1 MPNGLTVEN
10 VDVEKVLSV
19 EGAAKSVD
27 DMVAALE
34 EIPAVKQML
43 EAAKT
48 VEDIYQAVKG
58 YLSIKV
64 EDFKVLF
71 HKTVDY
77 FKEPK
82 VALADDVMENVV
94 GGAWGFFETW
104 KKKALAATL
113 LIGAFVEGALIGA
126 AVGGPVGAVAGA
138 FVGLFVGAVGAS
150 YALDS

>member
-1 MPNGLTVEN
+1 MADALTVEN
-10 VDVEKVLSV
+10 VDVAKMLSV

-43 EAAKT
+43 DAAKT
-48 VEDIYQAVKG
+48 VEDIYQVVKD

-64 EDFKVLF
+64 EDFKILF

-104 KKKALAATL
+104 KKKLWPRPSSSVPSWKA
-113 LIGAFVEGALIGA
+113 
-126 AVGGPVGAVAGA
+126 P
-138 FVGLFVGAVGAS
+138 
-150 YALDS
+150 